1 MSNSAEEFID
11 KRVKPV
17 FEQMITKC
25 LIDKPGEPV
34 NRNIYLDPI
43 HDRIS

>member
-25 LIDKPGEPV
+25 LIDKPEEPV
-34 NRNIYLDPI
+34 LVLDLI
-43 HDRIS
+43 